1 MDAEKRSGQQNN
13 FDQWLD
19 SALHARVE
27 AEPRLGLEERVLARL
42 ASEPQ
47 RTRMS
52 LWPLFALAAAALSVV
67 IGIAL
72 LRPGKTG
79 SDILSRQNP
88 SHSSDQINRRPSI
101 RAMAA
106 PNRELPAPLHV
117 RHSRDIRARCCRFVK
132 GEPSVVRS
140 ESLPKL
146 AAFPTPRPET
156 EQERLLLRLAAQPGL
171 LHTAH
176 LNSDLPLRELSI
188 PALNIPPLEGT
199 PPDNSPLY

>member
-1 MDAEKRSGQQNN
+1 MDAESKSDQEKN

-19 SALHARVE
+19 SALRARSN
-27 AEPRLGLEERVLARL
+27 AEPRMGLEERVLARL
-42 ASEPQ
+42 ESEPQ

-88 SHSSDQINRRPSI
+88 PHSSGQIDRRPSI

-106 PNRELPAPLHV
+106 PKEEARAPLHF
-117 RHSRDIRARCCRFVK
+117 RHSSDIRERCCRFVK
-132 GEPSVVRS
+132 GESSVARS

-156 EQERLLLRLAAQPGL
+156 EQERLLLRVAEQPGL
-171 LHTAH
+171 LQTAH
-176 LNSDLPLRELSI
+176 LNSDLTLRELSI

>member
-1 MDAEKRSGQQNN
+1 MDAENRSNQEEN
-13 FDQWLD
+13 FDLWLD
-19 SALHARVE
+19 SALRARGN
-27 AEPRLGLEERVLARL
+27 AEPRMGLEERVLARL

-52 LWPLFALAAAALSVV
+52 LWPLFALGAAALFVV
-67 IGIAL
+67 IGIAV

-79 SDILSRQNP
+79 SKILSRQNP
-88 SHSSDQINRRPSI
+88 RSSDQINRRPSI
-101 RAMAA
+101 RAMVT
-106 PNRELPAPLHV
+106 PNQEVPAPLHV

-132 GEPSVVRS
+132 GEPFVVHS

-171 LHTAH
+171 FQTAH